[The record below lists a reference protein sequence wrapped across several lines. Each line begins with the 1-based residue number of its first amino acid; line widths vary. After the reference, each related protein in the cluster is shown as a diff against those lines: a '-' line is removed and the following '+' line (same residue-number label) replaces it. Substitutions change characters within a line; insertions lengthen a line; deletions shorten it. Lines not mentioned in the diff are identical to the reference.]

1 VIDQKQGQSSR
12 KVPAGASTR
21 ASFKKG
27 TTQAGCT
34 RSTHDED
41 VEVLVGVGDKPLPC
55 SSARAGERAPV
66 SSGFPRA
73 PMSPSVALSWV
84 SRRQL
89 VVEVCN
95 SKWLAKQP
103 LCTPCWCLHCA
114 PQLVDSRPCAAASA
128 RGAHTGSASNG
139 ALVAITCVEAAA
151 NARRRHACMHPPAQ
165 LPRCAAQRR
174 AHRRRRGPITEAG
187 PPANCQPCF
196 ARTTAPAQCA
206 VSLLRQARVC
216 SLGRLAS
223 SVEWGWVTMLS
234 RRLLQ
239 SALRTSHFAHTRT
252 AALLH
257 ASSPAAWA
265 ADSAGE
271 VDLEK
276 AQVRT
281 VGNEKVRALA
291 EQILGLNMLEV
302 SDLSEIL
309 KDRLGIQGMPTT
321 AMFAAQ
327 GAAPAAAAPAAPAA
341 AAPAAAPAAEKTE
354 FDVKLESFDAANKI
368 KIIKEVRAATGLGL
382 KEAKDLVR
390 VDTASKL
397 QWPTPWTLSEKFHSS
412 SRAVG
417 CATTVHT

>member
-1 VIDQKQGQSSR
+1 
-12 KVPAGASTR
+12 
-21 ASFKKG
+21 
-27 TTQAGCT
+27 
-34 RSTHDED
+34 
-41 VEVLVGVGDKPLPC
+41 
-55 SSARAGERAPV
+55 
-66 SSGFPRA
+66 
-73 PMSPSVALSWV
+73 
-84 SRRQL
+84 
-89 VVEVCN
+89 
-95 SKWLAKQP
+95 
-103 LCTPCWCLHCA
+103 
-114 PQLVDSRPCAAASA
+114 
-128 RGAHTGSASNG
+128 
-139 ALVAITCVEAAA
+139 
-151 NARRRHACMHPPAQ
+151 
-165 LPRCAAQRR
+165 
-174 AHRRRRGPITEAG
+174 
-187 PPANCQPCF
+187 
-196 ARTTAPAQCA
+196 
-206 VSLLRQARVC
+206 
-216 SLGRLAS
+216 
-223 SVEWGWVTMLS
+223 MLS
-234 RRLLQ
+234 RRLLH
-239 SALRTSHFAHTRT
+239 SALRSSHFAQTRT

-276 AQVRT
+276 PQVRT

-341 AAPAAAPAAEKTE
+341 AAPAAAAPAAEKTE

-397 QWPTPWTLSEKFHSS
+397 QWPAPWTLSETLHSS
-412 SRAVG
+412 RGPWGALQP
-417 CATTVHT
+417 CTRD